1 MATARYFVQCYFCEK
16 SVDYRGFC
24 GFLAEFP
31 FFRLRGSIRMI
42 SLSIRGRFPG
52 LGPAGWILVFW
63 VFSTYG
69 ERFAGSGGVAI
80 ADEPSLRVV
89 FVGDIMLDNGPGH
102 WVGLEKDPFE
112 RCAELLRGADLRVG
126 NLECVLGD
134 EGERRSKPYVFRA
147 ASGSELFLKR
157 HFDALSLAN
166 NHSLDYGPEGLVGCM
181 EILQKVGLPYFG
193 GGRNLKES
201 RRPLILERK
210 GKRISLLG
218 FNEFY
223 ADAYAAQK
231 KRAGNTPLNPD
242 WVIADIKKSR
252 EEFHCDIVIPF
263 FHWGE
268 ELEAQPR
275 PDQRELARRCIEA
288 GATAV
293 IGAHPHIPQTI
304 DYHRGKPIVYS
315 LGNFVFDY
323 YAGDPAVWLG
333 WVATLDISNS
343 GDVDLRIDAVEM
355 DSAGIPTP
363 VVPSSP

>member
-1 MATARYFVQCYFCEK
+1 MGMV
-16 SVDYRGFC
+16 
-24 GFLAEFP
+24 
-31 FFRLRGSIRMI
+31 
-42 SLSIRGRFPG
+42 SLSSRERFPI
-52 LGPAGWILVFW
+52 PAAALWPLVLM
-63 VFSTYG
+63 VFCVSWG
-69 ERFAGSGGVAI
+69 RNSGGCGVA
-80 ADEPSLRVV
+80 AAGEPSLRIV

-112 RCAELLRGADLRVG
+112 RCKALLEGADLRVG
-126 NLECVLGD
+126 NLECVLGG
-134 EGERRSKPYVFRA
+134 EGSRRSKPYVFRA
-147 ASGSELFLKR
+147 AGGSERFLKR

-166 NHSLDYGPEGLVGCM
+166 NHALDYGPEGLVGCI
-181 EILQKVGLPYFG
+181 EILDKVGLPYFG

-201 RRPLILERK
+201 RRPMVVERK
-210 GKRISLLG
+210 GRRIALLG

-223 ADAYAAQK
+223 AEEYAAQK
-231 KRAGNTPLNPD
+231 KRAGNTPLNPE

-252 EEFHCDIVIPF
+252 EELGCDVVIPF

-275 PDQRELARRCIEA
+275 PDQRELAERCIEA

-304 DYHRGKPIVYS
+304 EYHRGKPIVYS

-333 WVATLDISNS
+333 WVATLSISDS
-343 GDVDLRIDAVEM
+343 GEVDLRIDTVEM

>member
-1 MATARYFVQCYFCEK
+1 MSSAISARSLSTIVGWTGSLPIF
-16 SVDYRGFC
+16 R
-24 GFLAEFP
+24 FLAFRGNISMVSSSVRERFSGFTPAGWVLTFLVFP
-31 FFRLRGSIRMI
+31 FFGV
-42 SLSIRGRFPG
+42 
-52 LGPAGWILVFW
+52 LGVGG
-63 VFSTYG
+63 G
-69 ERFAGSGGVAI
+69 ELAI
-80 ADEPSLRVV
+80 AGEPSLRIV

-102 WVGLEKDPFE
+102 WIGLEKDPFE
-112 RCAELLRGADLRVG
+112 RCEELLKGADLRVG

-134 EGERRSKPYVFRA
+134 EGSRRSKPYVFRA
-147 ASGSELFLKR
+147 AGGSERFLKR

-166 NHSLDYGPEGLVGCM
+166 NHSLDYGPKGLIGCID
-181 EILQKVGLPYFG
+181 ILEKADLPYFG

-201 RRPLILERK
+201 RRPLVLERK
-210 GKRISLLG
+210 GKRIALLG

-223 ADAYAAQK
+223 AEEYAAQN

-242 WVIADIKKSR
+242 WVIADITKARKDLN
-252 EEFHCDIVIPF
+252 CDVVIPF

-268 ELEAQPR
+268 ELESQPR
-275 PDQRELARRCIEA
+275 PDQRELAQRCVEA

-333 WVATLDISNS
+333 WVATLDISDS
-343 GDVDLRIDAVEM
+343 GDVGLRIDAVEM

-363 VVPSSP
+363 VIPSSP